1 MADDLH
7 ELKRL
12 SRELGGARSALDD
25 RLGIAYIEAT
35 ADRVVARMPVD
46 GNTQAYG
53 MLHGGASGA
62 LAEAIGSCAAALHA
76 GPGRMAVGIELNA
89 THHRPVGAGYVTGA
103 ATVAHAGRTLVT
115 CDVVI
120 TDEQGRRVCTAR
132 VTSMLRDRPGG
143 PARASE
149 RVTAGEEPGIATLAE
164 SLASRGAN
172 EIPHPGGTLLAHLE
186 RVHALLGQWG
196 ARPVV
201 RLAGLCHAYYG
212 TDGFPA
218 ALGDIAHRE
227 ELAAIIGEEAERLV
241 YFYASCDRRFSY
253 PHLGKPEGPF
263 KDRFTGTVLLSPLP
277 LRRDFA
283 ELTAANELDIMQ
295 VNSSLRAQ
303 HGPGLLR
310 LFTSWRKL
318 LSDPAWRAVQITL
331 RSPANVR

>member
-1 MADDLH
+1 MTDDLR
-7 ELKRL
+7 ELRRL

-46 GNTQAYG
+46 GNTQVYG

-76 GPGRMAVGIELNA
+76 APGRMAVGIELNA
-89 THHRPVGAGYVTGA
+89 THHRPVGSGYVTGA

-132 VTSMLRDRPGG
+132 VTSMLRDRPGE

-149 RVTAGEEPGIATLAE
+149 RVTAGEEPGIAALAE

-172 EIPHPGGTLLAHLE
+172 KVPHPGGTLLAHLE

-196 ARPVV
+196 ARPAV

-218 ALGDIAHRE
+218 ALGDTAHRE

-253 PHLGKPEGPF
+253 PHLGEPEGRF
-263 KDRFTGTVLLSPLP
+263 KDRFTGTVLISPLP

-295 VNSSLRAQ
+295 VNSGLRAQ
-303 HGPGLLR
+303 HGPGLLG

-318 LSDPAWRAVQITL
+318 LSDPAWQAVQITL
-331 RSPANVR
+331 RSPADVR